1 MFAISKAL
9 KSGDTLSKDTLNSL
23 SKWRVI
29 KTKPHQECAVA
40 KRLKHK
46 NIDVYVPLMQKK
58 SYTFGKLLNRIQ
70 PLFPQYIFARFE
82 TDEAFSDIRW
92 TAGIKGVVCFNGK
105 PAVITDDIIEL
116 LQQQEDQQ
124 GIIRQSN
131 MFKPNQPV
139 TVRYGLLKNL
149 QGLFVK
155 ELTGP
160 DRVLIL
166 LSIMGCTTYVQIDSA
181 MLKAV

>member
-1 MFAISKAL
+1 
-9 KSGDTLSKDTLNSL
+9 LSNTLNSL
-23 SKWRVI
+23 PKWRVI

-46 NIDVYVPLMQKK
+46 HFDVYVPLMQKK
-58 SYTFGKLLNRIQ
+58 TYTFGKLLNRIQ

-82 TDEAFSDIRW
+82 TDESFSDIRW
-92 TAGIKGVVCFNGK
+92 TAGIKGVICFNGK
-105 PAVITDDIIEL
+105 PAIIPDEVIDF
-116 LQQQEDQQ
+116 LQNQEDHQ
-124 GIIRQSN
+124 GIVRKTN
-131 MFKPNQPV
+131 TFKPDQRV
-139 TVRYGLLKNL
+139 AVRYGLLKNL

-166 LSIMGCTTYVQIDSA
+166 MSIMGCTTYVQIDSA